1 MSNIEIKTVK
11 TKRDLRRFIDLHYD
25 LYKGNR
31 YDVPNLF
38 SDDLATLSKDKNA
51 AFDFCEAEYFMAY
64 KEGQLV
70 GRVAAII
77 NHKANEKWGRQ
88 SVRFGWIDF
97 VDDMEVSAALLKA
110 VEDYGRAHGMTEV
123 VGPLGFTDMDP
134 EGMLTEGY
142 EEIGTMATIYNYPY
156 YPEHMEK
163 MGGFVKDNDYVEFKI
178 IVPDEIPE
186 KLVKI
191 SEMIMKRYN
200 LHIKKLK
207 KADVFEGGY
216 GKKIFALINDTFKD
230 LYGYSELSERQID
243 QYINMYLKMADL
255 DWITLVE
262 DGNADNKLVGV
273 GITIPSLAHA
283 LQKCRRGRLLP
294 FGWWHVIKALKFHKT
309 DMVDLL
315 LMGVLPEYRSKG
327 TNALMFYDLIPRY
340 NKAGIKW
347 GESQVEMESNVNV
360 QGQWQLFE
368 TIQHKRRRCY
378 KKVIE

>member
-156 YPEHMEK
+156 YP
-163 MGGFVKDNDYVEFKI
+163 
-178 IVPDEIPE
+178 
-186 KLVKI
+186 
-191 SEMIMKRYN
+191 
-200 LHIKKLK
+200 
-207 KADVFEGGY
+207 
-216 GKKIFALINDTFKD
+216 
-230 LYGYSELSERQID
+230 
-243 QYINMYLKMADL
+243 
-255 DWITLVE
+255 
-262 DGNADNKLVGV
+262 
-273 GITIPSLAHA
+273 
-283 LQKCRRGRLLP
+283 
-294 FGWWHVIKALKFHKT
+294 
-309 DMVDLL
+309 
-315 LMGVLPEYRSKG
+315 
-327 TNALMFYDLIPRY
+327 
-340 NKAGIKW
+340 
-347 GESQVEMESNVNV
+347 
-360 QGQWQLFE
+360 
-368 TIQHKRRRCY
+368 
-378 KKVIE
+378 